1 VALPMCWHNKAMK
14 DSASAPS
21 SSVSA
26 HADTQDGKRA
36 RKVGTG
42 AEIQAKIAG
51 VEVALKE
58 DLHTPVLKV
67 LEEERANVFLTGRAG
82 TGKST
87 LISRLVARAG
97 QGVAVLA
104 PTGLAALNVGGQTVH
119 SFFRF
124 PPRLIEPADIKKL
137 RHANVIRAL
146 KTLVIDEA
154 SMLRADMIHA
164 IDASLRLH
172 KASHAPFGG
181 VQMVLVGDLQQ
192 LPPVVEA
199 DLEAYFEN
207 TFGGPYFFHPPGF
220 RDANMRYA
228 ELTQVFRQ
236 TEPAFLELL
245 AAVRRGEPSEIDPEV
260 MRAIVAPMDPA
271 TASETH
277 VVLTGSNA
285 AANAIN
291 GRRLAALPGAA
302 KTYAAKLEGEFD
314 ERAFPTETDLTLKIG
329 ARVMLLKN
337 DSEKRWVNGSI
348 GVIVGLGTNRVEVNI
363 GGEVVEIEPTAWER
377 VRYAYD
383 ASKQTLDKQ
392 VAGAFTQL
400 PLRLA
405 WALTIHKSQGLT
417 LDRVYVDLDQG
428 LFAHGQAYVA
438 LSRCRTLAGLKLS
451 RRLGERDFRRDRRLL
466 NAGKIIDMTTYDACR
481 IGRFSF
487 HDAPPPVGMV

>member
-1 VALPMCWHNKAMK
+1 MTAPVDPPSPARASPAR
-14 DSASAPS
+14 ASAARASP
-21 SSVSA
+21 
-26 HADTQDGKRA
+26 A
-36 RKVGTG
+36 RKVGTH
-42 AEIQAKIAG
+42 AEFAARVAAGEVTAPEQAGKDIHA
-51 VEVALKE
+51 
-58 DLHTPVLKV
+58 PVLEA
-67 LEEERANVFLTGRAG
+67 LENDRANLFLTGRAG

-97 QGVAVLA
+97 QGIAVVA

-137 RHANVIRAL
+137 RHANVLRAL

-172 KASHAPFGG
+172 KGSMKPFGG

-192 LPPVVEA
+192 LPPVVEP
-199 DLEAYFEN
+199 DLEAYFNN

-220 RDANMRYA
+220 RDADMRYA

-236 TEPAFLELL
+236 TEPEFLALL
-245 AAVRRGEPSEIDPEV
+245 AAVRRGEPHDIDPAV
-260 MRAIVAPMDPA
+260 MQAIVAPMDA
-271 TASETH
+271 AEASESH

-291 GRRLAALPGAA
+291 ARRLAALEGGSR
-302 KTYAAKLEGEFD
+302 TYSARLEGEFD
-314 ERAFPTETDLTLKIG
+314 ERAYPTESELTLKIG

-337 DSEKRWVNGSI
+337 DAERRWVNGSI
-348 GVIVGLGTNRVEVNI
+348 GIIVGMGAAHVEVDI
-363 GGEVVEIEPTAWER
+363 GGEVVSIEPAAWER

-383 ASKQTLDKQ
+383 VAKNALDKQ
-392 VAGAFTQL
+392 VAGAFRQL

-451 RRLGERDFRRDRRLL
+451 RRLMERDFRRDQRLL
-466 NAGKIIDMTTYDACR
+466 NAGRIVDMQTYPACR

-487 HDAPPPVGMV
+487 HDAPPPVGLV